1 MTVGATVLMMLA
13 VVAVVTFFVRVV
25 PVLRHG
31 RTTTLPRP
39 APGPL
44 ADAQR
49 AADKLIAA
57 GFDAEVVEHDDHGI
71 NMWAN
76 TEAGGSVRPSER
88 YVVRVPRR
96 QADAA
101 ARL

>member
-1 MTVGATVLMMLA
+1 MTVGAALAVMLA
-13 VVAVVTFFVRVV
+13 VVAVATFFVRVL

-44 ADAQR
+44 EDAQR

-57 GFDAEVVEHDDHGI
+57 GFDAEVVEHDDHGT

-76 TEAGGSVRPSER
+76 TNAGGSVHPSER

-96 QADAA
+96 QAEAA

>member
-1 MTVGATVLMMLA
+1 MTVGATVLVMLA